1 MSYRIRLRSTGFELE
16 LEGDREFVESKLA
29 DLSWLEKILDKAGAA
44 AHAESRPLTSGRKPS
59 FIEFASLMNPRTNG
73 EKVLTIA
80 YYLYKWENR
89 DVTYED
95 IEQYYRRARW
105 PMPGNVRDVMSNLI
119 REGYMEDAGK
129 ISDRKAFRIL
139 QKGIKLIEEA
149 VQRGGAS

>member
-1 MSYRIRLRSTGFELE
+1 MSYRIKLRSTGFELE

-29 DLSWLEKILDKAGAA
+29 DLSWLEKILDKAGAV
-44 AHAESRPLTSGRKPS
+44 AHVESRPLTSGRKPS

-73 EKVLTIA
+73 EKVLAIA
-80 YYLYKWENR
+80 YYLFKWEDR

-129 ISDRKAFRIL
+129 IGDRKAFRIL

-149 VQRGGAS
+149 VQRGGGS

>member
-1 MSYRIRLRSTGFELE
+1 MSYRIKLRSTGFELE

-29 DLSWLEKILDKAGAA
+29 DLSWLEKILDKAGAV
-44 AHAESRPLTSGRKPS
+44 AHAESRLLTSGRKPS

-149 VQRGGAS
+149 VQRGGGS